1 MLHPR
6 QVLLAML
13 SYHLGISEGCVLESE
28 VDGRSDV
35 LVTVVEVDEDRTH
48 YIVEG

>member
-6 QVLLAML
+6 QILLAML
-13 SYHLGISEGCVLESE
+13 SHHLGISEGCVLESE